1 MSDDTSD
8 LHEAV
13 ALEAAAAWRLRKVD
27 ADPTDT
33 QSLRAARQLGK
44 LAAELRGSRGS
55 KTYLEYA
62 AMLNWLGESDGVSD
76 LRMNVEY
83 FNQRLGFGVWAEDGE
98 AYLRAL
104 IEMAKEVAGLA

>member
-1 MSDDTSD
+1 
-8 LHEAV
+8 
-13 ALEAAAAWRLRKVD
+13 
-27 ADPTDT
+27 
-33 QSLRAARQLGK
+33 
-44 LAAELRGSRGS
+44 
-55 KTYLEYA
+55 
-62 AMLNWLGESDGVSD
+62 MLNWLGESDGVSD